1 MATPAQT
8 QPPSP
13 VRIFGALT
21 AHEQTAA
28 LKTAIELEVFTAV
41 GEGATTAQAI
51 AQRCRASERGVRI
64 LCDFLTIQELLTKE
78 GSNYR
83 LTPDS
88 ATFLDRH
95 SPAYLGSA
103 VKFMVSPDILNAFEE
118 LTAAVRKGGTAVS
131 EEGLLVPENPAWV
144 EFARSM
150 PPMVAGPADAISKLL
165 GAEAGEKW
173 KVLDIAAGH
182 GLFGIAI
189 AKANP
194 QAQVVAQDWSSVLDV
209 AKENAQKAGVANRFQ
224 TVPGSAFEAKLGD
237 DYDLVLLT
245 NFLHHFDVPT
255 CENLLRKVHAA
266 LKPGGRVATLEFVP
280 NEDRV
285 SPPLPAMFSIMM
297 LSTTARGDAYT
308 FSEFEQ
314 MFRNAG
320 FGRSELHDLPMS
332 PQRVIISYKS

>member
-13 VRIFGALT
+13 VRIFATLT

-28 LKTAIELEVFTAV
+28 LKTAIELEVFTAIS
-41 GEGATTAQAI
+41 EGATTAQAI
-51 AQRCRASERGVRI
+51 AQRCGASERGVRI
-64 LCDFLTIQELLTKE
+64 LCDFLTIHELLLKE
-78 GSNYR
+78 GSSYR

-88 ATFLDRH
+88 ATFLDQR

-103 VKFMVSPDILNAFEE
+103 VKFMASPDILNAFKE
-118 LTAAVRKGGTAVS
+118 LTSAVRKGGTAVS
-131 EEGLLVPENPAWV
+131 EEGFLVPENPVWV

-165 GAEAGEKW
+165 GSAAGQTL

-194 QAQVVAQDWSSVLDV
+194 QAQVVALDWASVLEV
-209 AKENAQKAGVANRFQ
+209 AQENAQKAGVAKRFN
-224 TVPGSAFEAKLGD
+224 TIPGSAFDAAFGD
-237 DYDLVLLT
+237 NYDVVLLT

-285 SPPLPAMFSIMM
+285 SPPLPAMFSMMM

-308 FSEFEQ
+308 FSEFER

-332 PQRVIISYKS
+332 PQRVIVSYK